1 MRKKRKVKKKVD
13 DRLLKKAQD
22 LSFLEFMLSDPR
34 IELIVLFAKL
44 FTLMQILKKK
54 GIIDDDD
61 IAMIMKVSLQINKNI
76 TTFLKDVH
84 KALAFGTEDVLRE
97 LLEDMK

>member
-1 MRKKRKVKKKVD
+1 MRKRRKVKKKLD
-13 DRLLKKAQD
+13 NKLLRKAQNT
-22 LSFLEFMLSDPR
+22 SFLEFMLSDPR

-44 FTLMQILKKK
+44 FTLMQILKEK

-61 IAMIMKVSLQINKNI
+61 MAMIMNVSLQVNRNVF
-76 TTFLKDVH
+76 TFLKNIH
-84 KALAFGTEDVLRE
+84 KALASMGEDVLRE